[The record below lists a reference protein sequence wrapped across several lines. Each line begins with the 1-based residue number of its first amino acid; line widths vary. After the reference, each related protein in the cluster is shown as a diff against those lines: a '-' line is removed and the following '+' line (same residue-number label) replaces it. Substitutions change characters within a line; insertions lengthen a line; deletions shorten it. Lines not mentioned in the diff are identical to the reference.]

1 MTGKKDIEKKELAHR
16 EKEPIERSSGEPT
29 RSGIFYSPSVDI
41 FQTDDAITLMADLPG
56 VSKDDLDID
65 LKDSVLT
72 ITGSVGDTED
82 RPRTVYRE
90 YGIGGYMR
98 RFTLSDKIDQ
108 ARISADLKDGVLT
121 VVLPKAESLK
131 PRKVKISAA

>member
-1 MTGKKDIEKKELAHR
+1 MTGKKDKEKKELAHR
-16 EKEPIERSSGEPT
+16 EKEPIERSAGEPT

-41 FQTDDAITLMADLPG
+41 YQTDDAITLMADLPG
-56 VSKDDLDID
+56 VSRDNLDID

-72 ITGSVGDTED
+72 ITGSVGEDED
-82 RPRTVYRE
+82 RPRPVYRE

-108 ARISADLKDGVLT
+108 GKISADLENGVLI
-121 VVLPKAESLK
+121 VVLPKADSLK
-131 PRKVKISAA
+131 PRKIEIGA